1 MRTQEENLKS
11 YQWLIRVNRAIEEN
25 RPDGK
30 MIIWM
35 CKVAFFFPLSLRN
48 VKKELRNEF
57 ITYLLR
63 AFEYDH
69 RKRCGYELTYEQ
81 KAFCFRVNWMTSI
94 LAGFSVV
101 NVGMPWEG
109 EYDGTTIE

>member
-1 MRTQEENLKS
+1 MRTQEENLKT
-11 YQWLIRVNRAIEEN
+11 YQWLIKVNRAIEEN

-35 CKVAFFFPLSLRN
+35 CKVAFFFPLSLRK

-101 NVGMPWEG
+101 NVGMPVGIPWEG
-109 EYDGTTIE
+109 ENYD